1 MLFFLLK
8 VTPNYISN
16 VLIIIENLGNTTKHK
31 EENKNYPLLPL
42 TCDKFCQNAMD
53 FLATFFLYVCV
64 CDFCFMLNY
73 SFPFRNKKYEHSRE
87 LLNPSPRS
95 NIYWKSEMRWE
106 KSPTRK
112 LSQSRQ
118 TAFILQPVVGR
129 AWLKD
134 LSWDGGHYDKPE
146 TELIQEIQFFLS
158 CNLTEQDSMKYCS
171 AFAGDEK
178 AGFPTCSQ
186 LSRQAVSPLCC
197 LNSKAFSHQFPQDSS
212 HSTLLWWLTCYL
224 SKPMAS

>member
-1 MLFFLLK
+1 
-8 VTPNYISN
+8 
-16 VLIIIENLGNTTKHK
+16 
-31 EENKNYPLLPL
+31 
-42 TCDKFCQNAMD
+42 MD